1 MTDLFTAPSNPFY
14 RFAQILHLSKISE
27 NDWVQYIIDSFKRTG
42 KSISRPIATL
52 LVQRVNC
59 HAWYVQQYAH
69 FSWILTSNNVTES
82 ILSESFNQLTIT
94 NLALFKR
101 ECESMSPSQLGLL
114 IAIASH
120 EKAYTS
126 ISAMVKYGLGTPQ
139 NVTKNKELMQRKD
152 LVEATPDGFT
162 FLDPVFENWFISE
175 YLN

>member
-1 MTDLFTAPSNPFY
+1 
-14 RFAQILHLSKISE
+14 
-27 NDWVQYIIDSFKRTG
+27 
-42 KSISRPIATL
+42 
-52 LVQRVNC
+52 
-59 HAWYVQQYAH
+59 
-69 FSWILTSNNVTES
+69 
-82 ILSESFNQLTIT
+82 
-94 NLALFKR
+94 
-101 ECESMSPSQLGLL
+101 MSPSQWGLL

-175 YLN
+175 YLNWEFRYLDNLNILLKLPLILMIKFESYGNRR